1 MSTVLKSFYHNL
13 KEPIIIC
20 DFLTPESQK
29 NGEKSPENS
38 KNLENNIE
46 NLNGVYFNKAFQNI
60 FSDVD
65 PKMGARALKKLD
77 YKFYFE
83 FCLLESENLKTYS
96 PLKDAITSK
105 KNFTLYGMYQKN
117 EKEYLYFLIQ
127 AFSLKK
133 YRILYF
139 YDITEERMLERLSS
153 ENEKLKIQNREFLNT
168 NSKAQNQAVK
178 MALLNRISTNISK
191 TIDINDLLNTALN
204 ELNIIFGAKKSY
216 FAKRLKSKEREEFEV
231 EHTYPENKPFL
242 GEILRYDKQTTD
254 DILDNK
260 ISIQTCLMEYE
271 NAAEPLNSPC
281 TRIILP
287 ISNKENVLAVVVI
300 LTTKKNIEEIEKE
313 LLLGVSM
320 QISGAITQAMLF
332 KAVSDKKEELEGAL
346 SELKETQLQ
355 LINSEKMASLG
366 QLIAS
371 VAHEINTPLA
381 SICANNEI
389 AKRFYDT
396 NETFDKDIVEIL
408 KDTND
413 IDKDA
418 IGRITNL
425 VQSLKRFVRLDEM
438 TSQAANINEE
448 LDLTLNLLRHKLKKD
463 IKLTKNYGE
472 IPLVECY
479 PNMLN
484 QVFLNILMNSIQ
496 SIEKEASVEN
506 AGLSGTALQDGACAG
521 GVRYAGEI
529 IISTEIVNDK
539 LSVKIED
546 NGFGIK
552 EEDKKKIF
560 QAGFTTKKVGEGT
573 GLGLAICKK
582 IIEKHKGEIRFD
594 STSYRVKNSAAEGG
608 VSAGAS
614 PGASSSTSFKAGSRV
629 VKSTVFEILLP
640 L

>member
-1 MSTVLKSFYHNL
+1 M
-13 KEPIIIC
+13 
-20 DFLTPESQK
+20 
-29 NGEKSPENS
+29 
-38 KNLENNIE
+38 
-46 NLNGVYFNKAFQNI
+46 
-60 FSDVD
+60 
-65 PKMGARALKKLD
+65 
-77 YKFYFE
+77 
-83 FCLLESENLKTYS
+83 
-96 PLKDAITSK
+96 
-105 KNFTLYGMYQKN
+105 
-117 EKEYLYFLIQ
+117 
-127 AFSLKK
+127 
-133 YRILYF
+133 YF
-139 YDITEERMLERLSS
+139 YDITKERMLERLSS
-153 ENEKLKIQNREFLNT
+153 ENEKLKIQNTEFLNT

-178 MALLNRISTNISK
+178 MGLLNRISTNISK

-204 ELNIIFGAKKSY
+204 EPGIIFGAKKAY
-216 FAKRLKSKEREEFEV
+216 FAKRVQTSSGEEFEV
-231 EHTYPENKPFL
+231 EYTHPFEKQAA
-242 GEILRYDKQTTD
+242 GEILRYDKTTTD

-260 ISIQTCLMEYE
+260 ISIQVCLKDNE
-271 NAAEPLNSPC
+271 NAKEPMASPL

-287 ISNKENVLAVVVI
+287 IMNKENLIAIIVI
-300 LTTKKNIEEIEKE
+300 LTGKKNVEEIEKE

-320 QISGAITQAMLF
+320 QISSAITQAMLF
-332 KAVSDKKEELEGAL
+332 KAVSDKKEELEAAL
-346 SELKETQLQ
+346 TELKETQLQ

-389 AKRFYDT
+389 AKRFFET

-418 IGRITNL
+418 IKRITNL

-438 TSQAANINEE
+438 TSQAANINDE

-463 IKLTKNYGE
+463 IKLIKNYGD

-496 SIEKEASVEN
+496 SIEKQASVEN
-506 AGLSGTALQDGACAG
+506 AGLSGTPSELGSSGALGQSCAAQK
-521 GVRYAGEI
+521 YSGEI
-529 IISTEIVNDK
+529 TITTAVLGDK
-539 LSVKIED
+539 LSVRIED

-582 IIEKHKGEIRFD
+582 IIEKHKGEITFE
-594 STSYRVKNSAAEGG
+594 STSYRVKAPA
-608 VSAGAS
+608 
-614 PGASSSTSFKAGSRV
+614 AGSLGV
-629 VKSTVFEILLP
+629 KEKIAKSTVFEIILP
-640 L
+640 V